1 MFRKRNMYWML
12 AFAALVVVPA
22 KAQKGNIKL
31 LPIKQVRLL
40 DSPFLNAQSLN
51 RDYLLAL
58 DADRLLAPF
67 LREAGLPEKAVS
79 YPNWENSGLDGHTA
93 GHYLSGLSLL
103 YASTEDR
110 EIQERLEYALSEL
123 QRCQDALGTGYIG
136 GVPGSTA
143 LWREISNGNIRAGN
157 FDLNGKWVPLYNIHK
172 TFAGLRDAYQIAGY
186 QVAKDML
193 VKMTDWAVHLTD
205 GLSDAQ
211 MQDMLR
217 SEHGGL
223 NEVFADVAFWTKN
236 PDHVRLAKRFTQNS
250 FLNPLLSRQDL
261 LTGMH
266 ANTQIPKVI
275 GMERIA
281 KLEDNEAWYDG
292 VEFFWETV
300 VRNRSVA
307 IGGNSTYEHFHPSDD
322 FSTMITSVEG
332 PETCNTYNML
342 KLSAQLFQRTGDVR
356 YADYYERALYNH
368 ILSSQHPKHG
378 GLVYFTPMRPAHYRV
393 YSQPQTSFW
402 CCVGSGLES
411 HSKYGEFIYG
421 EQDQAL
427 WVNLFIPSVLTWEK
441 MDVRLVQQHQFPSTD
456 TINFKIHADK
466 AKKFTL
472 HLRKPNWT
480 KEKQISLFVNDVKQ
494 KIQEG
499 TKGYIEIERKWK
511 DGDEVKLVLP
521 MHVELETFPDNSA
534 YLAFNYGPVVLA
546 GTSTSQDDIVGLLA
560 DDSRGGHIAKG
571 RQVAATDIPL
581 LVGDKDNLA
590 QSIDLIS
597 AKELR
602 FALKAQN
609 LKGEPQTQILQPFSQ
624 IHDAR
629 YQIYW
634 PYAESQYEAKNY
646 FDRVSDAYLE
656 RLEKLT
662 IDQVRI
668 GQQQP
673 ESDHGIQSS
682 QSTTGAHNGIQW
694 READGWF
701 SYQLRQSSGEAKF
714 LYIQYFAED
723 EYDYSM
729 AINGVQVARLTNDQ
743 NASGL
748 QQQTIA
754 LPKEIQANADLLIR
768 VEANS
773 GKKTAKLTNIRLL
786 RDNLSDTPVTNF

>member
-1 MFRKRNMYWML
+1 MFRKRNVYWIL
-12 AFAALVVVPA
+12 AFAALTVSTVE
-22 KAQKGNIKL
+22 AQDGAVKL

-40 DSPFLNAQSLN
+40 ESPFLKAQSLN

-58 DADRLLAPF
+58 DANRLLAPF
-67 LREAGLPEKAVS
+67 LREAGLPAKAAS
-79 YPNWENSGLDGHTA
+79 YTNWENSGLDGHTA
-93 GHYLSGLSLL
+93 GHYLSGLALL
-103 YASTEDR
+103 YASTADKT
-110 EIQERLEYALSEL
+110 IQERLEYVLTEL

-143 LWREISNGNIRAGN
+143 LWQEISNGDIRAGN

-172 TFAGLRDAYQIAGY
+172 TFAGLRDAYQVAGY
-186 QVAKDML
+186 SAAKDML
-193 VKMTDWAVHLTD
+193 IKMTDWAVNVTD

-223 NEVFADVAFWTKN
+223 NEIFADVALWTKN
-236 PDHVRLAKRFTQNS
+236 PAHARLAKRFTQES
-250 FLNPLLSRQDL
+250 FLQPLLSQEDH

-275 GMERIA
+275 GIERVA
-281 KLEDNEAWYDG
+281 DLEDQDAWHDAAQ
-292 VEFFWETV
+292 FFWETV
-300 VRNRSVA
+300 VQHRSVA

-322 FSTMITSVEG
+322 FSSMISSVEG

-368 ILSSQHPKHG
+368 ILSSQHPQHG

-411 HSKYGEFIYG
+411 HSKYGEFIYA

-427 WVNLFIPSVLTWEK
+427 WVNLFIPSVLTWESK
-441 MDVRLVQQHQFPSTD
+441 GVRLVQQHQFPNTD
-456 TINFKIHADK
+456 TVNFKIHADK
-466 AKKFTL
+466 AQKFTL
-472 HLRKPNWT
+472 HLRKPKWT
-480 KEKQISLFVNDVKQ
+480 KGEHISLFVNGKKQ
-494 KIQEG
+494 IIQD
-499 TKGYIEIERKWK
+499 TTNGYLAVERKWK

-521 MHVELETFPDNSA
+521 MHVELETLPDNSP

-546 GTSTSQDDIVGLLA
+546 GTSAAQEDIVGLRA

-571 RQVAATDIPL
+571 KQVSATEIPL
-581 LVGDKDNLA
+581 LVGDTESLA
-590 QSIDLIS
+590 HSVDVIS

-602 FALKAQN
+602 FALQAQN
-609 LKGEPQTQILQPFSQ
+609 ANGEMQTQVLQPFAQ

-634 PYAESQYEAKNY
+634 PYAESQQEATRY
-646 FDRVSDAYLE
+646 FASVSDAYQE

-662 IDQVRI
+662 IDQVRV

-673 ESDHGIQSS
+673 ESDHGIRSEASS
-682 QSTTGAHNGIQW
+682 TGADNGTQW
-694 READGWF
+694 RMATGWF
-701 SYQLRQSSGEAKF
+701 GYQLSNPSADAKYLYVHYFTEGVYDFTITANDLPIATIRSKAGETA
-714 LYIQYFAED
+714 
-723 EYDYSM
+723 
-729 AINGVQVARLTNDQ
+729 
-743 NASGL
+743 
-748 QQQTIA
+748 QQQIIA
-754 LPKEIQANADLLIR
+754 LPATLKSEQEITLRITANDA
-768 VEANS
+768 AS
-773 GKKTAKLTNIRLL
+773 TAKLTDVRLL
-786 RDNLSDTPVTNF
+786 KDNPSGGRVSNF

>member
-143 LWREISNGNIRAGN
+143 LWRKISKGNIRAGN
-157 FDLNGKWVPLYNIHK
+157 FDLIGKWVPLYNIHK

-193 VKMTDWAVHLTD
+193 VKMTDWAVNLTD

-411 HSKYGEFIYG
+411 HSKYGEFIYA

-441 MDVRLVQQHQFPSTD
+441 MGVRLVQQHQFPSTD

-480 KEKQISLFVNDVKQ
+480 NGKQISLFVNDVKQ
-494 KIQEG
+494 TIQEG
-499 TKGYIEIERKWK
+499 TKGYLEIERKWK
-511 DGDEVKLVLP
+511 DGDEVELVLP

-581 LVGDKDNLA
+581 LVGDKENLA

-609 LKGEPQTQILQPFSQ
+609 LKGEPQTQMLQPFSQ

-634 PYAESQYEAKNY
+634 PYVESQYEAKNY

-773 GKKTAKLTNIRLL
+773 GNKTAKLTNIRLL

>member
-1 MFRKRNMYWML
+1 MF
-12 AFAALVVVPA
+12 AFAALAVVPA
-22 KAQKGNIKL
+22 KAQDGAIKL

-40 DSPFLNAQSLN
+40 ESPFLKAQSLN

-67 LREAGLPEKAVS
+67 LREAGLPEKAAS
-79 YPNWENSGLDGHTA
+79 YTNWENSGLDGHTA

-103 YASTEDR
+103 YASTGDKA
-110 EIQERLEYALSEL
+110 IQAKLEYVLSEL

-143 LWREISNGNIRAGN
+143 LWQEISQGDIRAGN

-172 TFAGLRDAYQIAGY
+172 TFAGLRDAYQVAGY
-186 QVAKDML
+186 SVAKDML
-193 VKMTDWAVHLTD
+193 VKMTDWAVNVTD
-205 GLSDAQ
+205 GLSDAL

-236 PDHVRLAKRFTQNS
+236 PAHVRLAKRFTQDS

-275 GMERIA
+275 GIERIA
-281 KLEDNEAWYDG
+281 ELENQDAWHDG
-292 VEFFWETV
+292 AQFFWETV
-300 VRNRSVA
+300 VHNRSVA

-322 FSTMITSVEG
+322 FSSMVTSVEG

-356 YADYYERALYNH
+356 YVDYYERALYNH
-368 ILSSQHPKHG
+368 ILSSQHPEHG

-411 HSKYGEFIYG
+411 HSKYGEFIYA

-441 MDVRLVQQHQFPSTD
+441 MGVRLVQQHQFPSTD

-480 KEKQISLFVNDVKQ
+480 KGEQVSLFVNGKKHQ
-494 KIQEG
+494 IQERN
-499 TKGYIEIERKWK
+499 KGYLTVARKWK
-511 DGDEVKLVLP
+511 EGDEVKLVLP
-521 MHVELETFPDNSA
+521 MRVELETFPDNSP

-546 GTSTSQDDIVGLLA
+546 GTSASQDDIVGLLA

-571 RQVAATDIPL
+571 KQVSATDIPL
-581 LVGDKDNLA
+581 LVGDKKDLV
-590 QSIDLIS
+590 QSVDLIS
-597 AKELR
+597 AKDLR
-602 FALKAQN
+602 FALHVQN
-609 LKGEPQTQILQPFSQ
+609 AKGESQTQELKPFAQ

-634 PYAESQYEAKNY
+634 PYAESQNEAKSY
-646 FDRVSDAYLE
+646 FDRVSNAYLE

-662 IDQVRI
+662 IDQVRV

-682 QSTTGAHNGIQW
+682 QSTTGAQNGTQW
-694 READGWF
+694 REATGWF

-714 LYIQYFAED
+714 LYVQYFAEG
-723 EYDYSM
+723 EYDYNIS
-729 AINGVQVARLTNDQ
+729 INEVQIAKLTADQ

-768 VEANS
+768 IEANS
-773 GKKTAKLTNIRLL
+773 GNKTAKITNIKLL
-786 RDNLSDTPVTNF
+786 RNNLSDTPVTNF

>member
-1 MFRKRNMYWML
+1 ML
-12 AFAALVVVPA
+12 AFAALAVVPA
-22 KAQKGNIKL
+22 KAQDGVVKL

-40 DSPFLNAQSLN
+40 ESPFLKAQSLN

-67 LREAGLPEKAVS
+67 LREAGLPKKAAS
-79 YPNWENSGLDGHTA
+79 YTNWENSGLDGHTA

-103 YASTEDR
+103 YASTGDKT
-110 EIQERLEYALSEL
+110 IQSKLEYVLSEL

-143 LWREISNGNIRAGN
+143 LWQEISQGDIRAGN

-172 TFAGLRDAYQIAGY
+172 TFAGLRDAYQVAGY
-186 QVAKDML
+186 SVAKDML
-193 VKMTDWAVHLTD
+193 IKMTDWAVNVTD

-236 PDHVRLAKRFTQNS
+236 PAHVRLAKRFTQDS

-275 GMERIA
+275 GIERIA
-281 KLEDNEAWYDG
+281 ELESQDAWHDG
-292 VEFFWETV
+292 AEFFWETV
-300 VRNRSVA
+300 VQNRSVA

-322 FSTMITSVEG
+322 FSSMVTSVEG

-342 KLSAQLFQRTGDVR
+342 KLSAQLFQRTGDVG
-356 YADYYERALYNH
+356 YVDYYERALYNH
-368 ILSSQHPKHG
+368 ILSSQHPEHG
-378 GLVYFTPMRPAHYRV
+378 GLVYFTPIRPAHYRV

-411 HSKYGEFIYG
+411 HSKYGEFIYA

-441 MDVRLVQQHQFPSTD
+441 MGVRLVQQHQFPSTD

-480 KEKQISLFVNDVKQ
+480 KGEQVSLFVNGVKQ
-494 KIQEG
+494 KIQESN
-499 TKGYIEIERKWK
+499 KGYLTLERKWK
-511 DGDEVKLVLP
+511 DSDEIKLVLP
-521 MHVELETFPDNSA
+521 MHVALETLPDNSP

-546 GTSTSQDDIVGLLA
+546 GTSAAHDDIVGLLA

-571 RQVAATDIPL
+571 KQVSATDIPL
-581 LVGDKDNLA
+581 LVGDKNNLA
-590 QSIDLIS
+590 QSVDLIS

-602 FALKAQN
+602 FALHVQN
-609 LKGEPQTQILQPFSQ
+609 AKGESQTQILQPFAQ

-634 PYAESQYEAKNY
+634 PYAESQNEAKTY
-646 FDRVSDAYLE
+646 FDRISDAYLE

-662 IDQVRI
+662 IDQVRV

-673 ESDHGIQSS
+673 ESDHGIKSS
-682 QSTTGAHNGIQW
+682 QSTTGAHSGTQW
-694 READGWF
+694 REANGWF

-714 LYIQYFAED
+714 LYIQYFAEG
-723 EYDYSM
+723 EYDYSVS
-729 AINGVQVARLTNDQ
+729 INGVQVAKLASNQ
-743 NASGL
+743 QASGL
-748 QQQTIA
+748 QQRTIA

-773 GKKTAKLTNIRLL
+773 GNKTAKLTNIRLL
-786 RDNLSDTPVTNF
+786 RNNLSDAPVSNF